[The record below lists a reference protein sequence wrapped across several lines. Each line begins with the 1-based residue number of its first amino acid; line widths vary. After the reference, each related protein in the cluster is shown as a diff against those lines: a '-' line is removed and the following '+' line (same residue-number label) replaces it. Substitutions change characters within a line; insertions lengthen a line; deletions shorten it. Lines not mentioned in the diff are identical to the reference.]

1 MNTILPDHFRPM
13 RRKQQGAWPYSHHT
27 GPQRGKTCG
36 LVITTREN
44 TTQQNRQP
52 QPSKDRPDPW
62 RLTLGEAALGIVL
75 FILLWVSGVGY
86 LIWYEVSQNITDSW
100 QETLQAIMTGA
111 AAVTLSAAALALTAI
126 VATKVIKATIGT

>member
-1 MNTILPDHFRPM
+1 M

-36 LVITTREN
+36 PGITTREN

-62 RLTLGEAALGIVL
+62 RLTLGEAALGIAL
-75 FILLWVSGVGY
+75 FILLWVYGVGY

-111 AAVTLSAAALALTAI
+111 AAVTLSAAALAVTAI
-126 VATKVIKATIGT
+126 IGTKTLSAMLRHFSRRD